1 MLDFSFLS
9 LVCAPPAPQQNFGV
23 LEVLVTDC
31 LELEATLKEWNQL
44 HLRDEKGR
52 PRVVKV
58 ACATLHSSQL
68 DLVLDFP
75 FLLLASCFFYY
86 STHTVTS

>member
-31 LELEATLKEWNQL
+31 LELEATLKE
-44 HLRDEKGR
+44 
-52 PRVVKV
+52 
-58 ACATLHSSQL
+58 
-68 DLVLDFP
+68 
-75 FLLLASCFFYY
+75 
-86 STHTVTS
+86 